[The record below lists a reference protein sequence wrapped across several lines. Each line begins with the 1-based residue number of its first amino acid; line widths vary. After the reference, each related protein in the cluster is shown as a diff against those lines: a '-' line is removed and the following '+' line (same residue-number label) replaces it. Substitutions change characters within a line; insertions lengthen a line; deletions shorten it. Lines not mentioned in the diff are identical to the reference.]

1 MTPPSRVQRGSAA
14 VLATVLAGA
23 LMVVATLVAAAGS
36 VVVAQRRVETAVD
49 LGALAGAA
57 AAQDGREACPAAAG
71 VVRRNA
77 ARMTG
82 CRSDGSVVTVR
93 AARTTPR
100 MFGMR
105 FTARSTA
112 RAGPAGTQPA
122 LRWAR
127 TWQGPR

>member
-1 MTPPSRVQRGSAA
+1 MMRSGHAERGSAA

-23 LMVVATLVAAAGS
+23 LVMVAALVVAAGS
-36 VVVAQRRVETAVD
+36 VVVGQRRVETAVD
-49 LGALAGAA
+49 LGALAGAV
-57 AAQDGREACPAAAG
+57 AAQDGRAACPAAAS

-82 CRSDGSVVTVR
+82 CASDGSVVTVH
-93 AARTTPR
+93 AERTTPR

-112 RAGPAGTQPA
+112 RAGPVGAGAA
-122 LRWAR
+122 LR
-127 TWQGPR
+127 

>member
-1 MTPPSRVQRGSAA
+1 MTRPTERGSAA

-23 LMVVATLVAAAGS
+23 LMVVGALVAAAGS
-36 VVVAQRRVETAVD
+36 VVVGQRRVETAVD

-57 AAQDGREACPAAAG
+57 AAQDGRAACPAAAT
-71 VVRRNA
+71 VIRRNA

-82 CRSDGSVVTVR
+82 CVSDGPVVTVH

-112 RAGPAGTQPA
+112 RAGPVGTRPA
-122 LRWAR
+122 LR
-127 TWQGPR
+127 